1 MYALACAQV
10 LGDVCA
16 CATSVDNVPREHV
29 CCSLV
34 SMQDIDYVNPY
45 CSGYIPLC
53 FFNEV
58 RPTAK

>member
-16 CATSVDNVPREHV
+16 CVTSVDNVPREHV

-45 CSGYIPLC
+45 CSGYIP
-53 FFNEV
+53 
-58 RPTAK
+58 